1 MLAEDYFTPVE
12 PTGLPYHVIITSVTI
27 NSQAVKTGTEIGVFD
42 GELCVGGVV
51 ISSDGQTNI
60 DIVTWQG
67 NPSYGLAGFIVGH
80 PITFKI
86 WAELYGEYHEVS
98 ATPTFSVGDG
108 TFGYG
113 SYTSASLVANSAANP
128 QVTVQPATLDFGT
141 VTVGQTSNQGLTIT
155 NNGTA
160 RLAISSITTSNY
172 CFSIGNY
179 SSTLNPSQSTNVTIT
194 FAPNAAMPY
203 QATLTIVADDPVNPS
218 LQVALNGQGVLA
230 PQATIQVVPSSLD
243 FGSVEIGK
251 TLTQTLQIQN
261 IGNQTLTITS
271 VSSSNNRFVPGATS
285 FNVAA
290 GQAYTLEVDF
300 SPNGEGTVNGY
311 LQIQSNAA
319 NNANYQVNL
328 TGYGYASYFA
338 PVTPT
343 GLPYII
349 IVDSATVDNRN
360 FLTGDQIAVFDGGLC
375 VGLAVFLGYPIQ
387 ITAWRGD
394 PGNGLAGFTPGNPI
408 AFKVFVNAWEQ
419 WVELIPQVTW
429 GQGNGTFGDGE
440 FAVARLKASSG
451 LEPVIGINVTAL
463 EFPSIQVGGQTTLS
477 FNVTNTGKSNLTI
490 NSITSNNNAFWASP
504 TNFNLTPSSNRQVTV
519 TFQPSEAIPYSA
531 SLTIYSNDPTT
542 PSIDVS
548 LAGQGLPAAVRSIQ
562 VSTSPI
568 VFTATKIGATTN
580 ASVTF
585 VNTGSAA
592 VTIASVQFSNPC
604 FSTTIGSIEIDAGAS
619 YKLLINFTP
628 DNVGL
633 ITGSVTINNN
643 SQNNPAPTINL
654 SGTGYEGY
662 FQPVEPTG
670 LPYTII
676 IDSLITESLF
686 TPQIGDEIGIYDQ
699 ELCVGVVVIGS
710 DSGNFSGVAWE
721 ENSSVGLSGF
731 KQNNSITLKY
741 FTRVANSTT
750 VFNCGYQVVEG
761 TGLFGYKPY
770 TVLNPLVG
778 IYYPPN
784 PPENVR
790 VENYIQEIVLEWDAN
805 TEPDLMCYNIYRS
818 LSSSFNLDNNTLVG
832 TVPKNQTTFIDSLI
846 ENGKTYY
853 YLVTAIDTLLS
864 ESNPSNTV
872 PVLAVYL
879 AIWDVTFNQR
889 KDGSALVDVN
899 FSFSGHD
906 TTHYLVRPFLS
917 TDNGN
922 NWFELS
928 QTAGE
933 VGLVNPGINRHFL
946 WDLGVEMPDSY
957 YKNVKVKVI
966 VSIR

>member
-1 MLAEDYFTPVE
+1 
-12 PTGLPYHVIITSVTI
+12 
-27 NSQAVKTGTEIGVFD
+27 
-42 GELCVGGVV
+42 
-51 ISSDGQTNI
+51 
-60 DIVTWQG
+60 
-67 NPSYGLAGFIVGH
+67 
-80 PITFKI
+80 
-86 WAELYGEYHEVS
+86 
-98 ATPTFSVGDG
+98 
-108 TFGYG
+108 
-113 SYTSASLVANSAANP
+113 
-128 QVTVQPATLDFGT
+128 
-141 VTVGQTSNQGLTIT
+141 
-155 NNGTA
+155 
-160 RLAISSITTSNY
+160 
-172 CFSIGNY
+172 
-179 SSTLNPSQSTNVTIT
+179 
-194 FAPNAAMPY
+194 MPY
-203 QATLTIVADDPVNPS
+203 QATLTIASDDPVNPN
-218 LQVALNGQGVLA
+218 LQVNLNGQGVLA
-230 PQATIQVVPSSLD
+230 PQATIQVVPNSLD

-251 TLTQTLQIQN
+251 TSTQTLQIQN
-261 IGNQTLTITS
+261 IGNQTLTVTA
-271 VSSSNNRFVPGATS
+271 VNSSNNRFVPSATS
-285 FNVAA
+285 FTVDA

-300 SPNGEGTVNGY
+300 SPTSEGAINGY
-311 LQIQSNAA
+311 LWIQSNAA
-319 NNANYQVNL
+319 NNAYYQVYL
-328 TGYGYASYFA
+328 TGYGYANYFS

-349 IVDSATVDNRN
+349 VVDSATVDNRN
-360 FLTGDQIAVFDGGLC
+360 FLTGDQIAVFDGVLC
-375 VGLAVFLGYPIQ
+375 VGSTVFRSYPIQ
-387 ITAWRGD
+387 LTAWRGD

-419 WVELIPQVTW
+419 WVELVPQVTW

-440 FAVARLKASSG
+440 YAVARLKASSG
-451 LEPVIGINVTAL
+451 LAPVIGVNVTAL
-463 EFPSIQVGGQTTLS
+463 EFPSTQISGQTTLS

-490 NSITSNNNAFWASP
+490 NNITSNNYAFWASP
-504 TNFNLTPSSNRQVTV
+504 TNFTLTPSSTRQVTV

-531 SLTIYSNDPTT
+531 SLTIYSNDPNT
-542 PSIDVS
+542 PAVNIT
-548 LAGQGLPAAVRSIQ
+548 LTGQGLPAAARSIQ

-568 VFTATKIGATTN
+568 VFTATKIGAKAN
-580 ASVTF
+580 ASVTII
-585 VNTGSAA
+585 NTGSAS
-592 VTIASVQFSNPC
+592 VTITSVQFSNSC
-604 FSTTIGSIEIDAGAS
+604 FTTTVSSIEIAAGAS
-619 YKLLINFTP
+619 YNLPINFTP
-628 DNVGL
+628 NIVGL
-633 ITGSVTINNN
+633 ISGLITIYNN
-643 SQNNPAPTINL
+643 SQNNPTPMINL

-699 ELCVGVVVIGS
+699 ELCVGVVVIDLG
-710 DSGNFSGVAWE
+710 SGNFSGVAWE

-741 FTRVANSTT
+741 FTRVANSAT

-761 TGLFGYKPY
+761 TGLFGYQPY

-784 PPENVR
+784 PPQNVR
-790 VENYIQEIVLEWDAN
+790 VENYIQKIVLEWNTN
-805 TEPDLMCYNIYRS
+805 TEPDLLYFNIYRS
-818 LSSSFNLDNNTLVG
+818 LSSSFNLDTNTLMG

-853 YLVTAIDTLLS
+853 YLVTAVDTLLS

-899 FSFSGHD
+899 FSFTGHD

-917 TDNGN
+917 TDEGK

-928 QTAGE
+928 QTTGE

-957 YKNVKVKVI
+957 YKSVRVKVI
-966 VSIR
+966 VSTR